1 MSRSGGIEPDFISRK
16 QRHKYNIF
24 GQATI
29 RKLVK
34 HMFMGTFE
42 HALDAKGR
50 VIIPAKLR
58 ENLGESFVVTLGLDG
73 CLFAYPTQE
82 WESFVNKLKELP
94 GTKEARK
101 LQRYFL
107 AGAAP
112 CEVDKQ
118 GRALIPAN
126 LREKAGLSKDIV
138 FVGVLQKIEIWSRER
153 WQENDDYDNVD
164 DIAEHMSQFGLNF

>member
-1 MSRSGGIEPDFISRK
+1 
-16 QRHKYNIF
+16 
-24 GQATI
+24 
-29 RKLVK
+29 
-34 HMFMGTFE
+34 MFMGTYE
-42 HALDAKGR
+42 HGLDAKGR

-58 ENLGESFVVTLGLDG
+58 DNLGESFVVTLGLDG
-73 CLFAYPTQE
+73 CLFAYPMDE

-118 GRALIPAN
+118 GRVLIPAN
-126 LREKAGLSKDIV
+126 LREQAGLSKDVV
-138 FVGVLQKIEIWSRER
+138 FVGVLQKIEIWSKEH
-153 WQENDDYDNVD
+153 WQENDDYENVD
-164 DIAEHMSQFGLNF
+164 DIAEHMSEFGLSF